1 MLGLNIVE
9 VHYYLCTCKIYSMR
23 KKIKNVPLQ
32 NILDKSCRPNV
43 VEIPNEPWPGHM
55 SVHPVEQQY
64 ESDRQPNMVTRNM
77 GSISNIP
84 KFP

>member
-1 MLGLNIVE
+1 M
-9 VHYYLCTCKIYSMR
+9 YLQNLFNE
-23 KKIKNVPLQ
+23 KKNKNVPLQ
-32 NILDKSCRPNV
+32 NILDKSCGPNL
-43 VEIPNEPWPGHM
+43 VEIPNEPWPGPM